1 MTRAETKRTLVVKER
16 LHTRK
21 SGHPTTG
28 EVHSVSLDAG
38 VKAAQAASQ
47 VAAEGVITSWPATRD
62 KDRVLP
68 RRKMQHL
75 SSAFVKADR
84 PPHLVFFNAMWVALC
99 WH

>member
-16 LHTRK
+16 LHTGN

-47 VAAEGVITSWPATRD
+47 VAAEGVITS
-62 KDRVLP
+62 
-68 RRKMQHL
+68 
-75 SSAFVKADR
+75 
-84 PPHLVFFNAMWVALC
+84 
-99 WH
+99 